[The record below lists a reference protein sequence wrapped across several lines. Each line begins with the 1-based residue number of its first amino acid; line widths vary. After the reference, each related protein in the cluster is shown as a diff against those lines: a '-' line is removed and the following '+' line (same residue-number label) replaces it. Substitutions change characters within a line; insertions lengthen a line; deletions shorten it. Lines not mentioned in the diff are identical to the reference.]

1 MGQNSSKKKE
11 LVTLLDQVAGDPRL
25 SEKMQLILDV
35 KNAESFKDFL
45 PKSKNATA
53 EKDIALAL
61 IYQATVA
68 QLRNS
73 FNILLIHTSSGENF
87 RHLFVWVI
95 PAGSDLYVFSK
106 FCPFYF
112 LRLQK

>member
-45 PKSKNATA
+45 PKSKNGTA

-68 QLRNS
+68 QLRII
-73 FNILLIHTSSGENF
+73 FFFT
-87 RHLFVWVI
+87 RLF
-95 PAGSDLYVFSK
+95 
-106 FCPFYF
+106 
-112 LRLQK
+112 

>member
-11 LVTLLDQVAGDPRL
+11 LVTLLDQLGSDPRL

-61 IYQATVA
+61 IYQATVE
-68 QLRNS
+68 QMLVRND
-73 FNILLIHTSSGENF
+73 NTERNMPK
-87 RHLFVWVI
+87 V
-95 PAGSDLYVFSK
+95 SK
-106 FCPFYF
+106 
-112 LRLQK
+112 LD

>member
-11 LVTLLDQVAGDPRL
+11 LVTLLDQLAGDPRL

-68 QLRNS
+68 QLRII
-73 FNILLIHTSSGENF
+73 FFHKTLLT
-87 RHLFVWVI
+87 
-95 PAGSDLYVFSK
+95 Y
-106 FCPFYF
+106 C
-112 LRLQK
+112 

>member
-61 IYQATVA
+61 IYQDTVA
-68 QLRNS
+68 QLRLIFFSQDS

-87 RHLFVWVI
+87 RHLFAW
-95 PAGSDLYVFSK
+95 
-106 FCPFYF
+106 
-112 LRLQK
+112 